1 MLFRSENSGDNTRAM
16 ALYNEAVSVAA
27 SAHDDEMLALSL
39 YARGYLLGVMGDY
52 ATALIELRRA
62 DALFEKLKKPL
73 HALSTLSSIA
83 TLYNRMG
90 DYVQARHIYTRAL
103 AAQRQA
109 DLKREQVVTLHNL
122 GRVNENLRDWDAAK
136 SA

>member
-1 MLFRSENSGDNTRAM
+1 M
-16 ALYNEAVSVAA
+16 AQYTEAVSVATGE
-27 SAHDDEMLALSL
+27 HDDEMLALSL
-39 YARGYLLGVMGDY
+39 YSRGYLLGVLGDY
-52 ATALIELRRA
+52 ATGLIELRRA

-73 HALSTLSSIA
+73 HALTTLNSIA

-109 DLKREQVVTLHNL
+109 GLQREQSPVSGS
-122 GRVNENLRDWDAAK
+122 GRAT
-136 SA
+136 SARRE